1 MQRKLKLS
9 FWMLMASSFFVK
21 VASADGVST
30 LKEKRLTP
38 VGISEQLEETRK
50 LLSKVRSL
58 KEKTGGAKMIMYE
71 KTIEE
76 RKLPEEERKK
86 LENLFFK
93 VLTNSIISNGA
104 AIYII
109 NRDSEGSGETVNSF
123 SYEDAGYSI
132 NNTVQEGG
140 KLYIDAASVSR
151 DTTIEHGGIEFVQN
165 LSTSEYATVKKGGQQ
180 IVESGANAEGTKIH
194 GGEQIIWG
202 KGILGDGL
210 DLEDKASSA
219 YGTEIQAA
227 DGMPGIQSVYSGGMA
242 VDTRVMKGGVQ
253 NLDGQENFN
262 NSFSED
268 ADTAD
273 TEDDDFTINEGSFAL
288 STELFKNGAQNILAG
303 GNASEVTLYDHAT
316 QKIYNSGYADNLT
329 INHQA
334 RSWVFAGAILDK
346 DTNVYDFGSLY
357 LYAGNGEAITEVE
370 NLNLNGEDTKLY
382 IIVSEDISSEDNG
395 KKPQVNIQNLKG
407 NGRVIFTSLGAHKHY
422 SELNIEDLSGS
433 FHFDF
438 NVNFAK
444 RLSDYLIIKER
455 SSGSHT
461 ISVMDSG
468 REITNSSHKK
478 LKLIS
483 DHSGDARF
491 TLTNTFGEK
500 IETIDA
506 GTYRYRLKHRKDKGT
521 GKIWYLDANYALD
534 ETNALFS
541 DFSLQSSTSS
551 LPDELTELTIEKGM
565 IVTIADPSFD
575 MSSTKVKSNGET
587 SISNTVKDGGKL
599 SVYSGGFSLYT
610 TIQRGGIEL
619 IKIQGLS
626 QDSAVHKG
634 GQQRIEEGGKAE
646 GAKIYSG
653 EQLVSGKSNIQGEM
667 VRSSAYDTVI
677 SGENGVRGYQNVYD
691 DGEVFHTKIMEGGV
705 QNLYVEGDLN
715 DYSSFAFNTEVFSGG
730 EQHVLAGGMAFGV
743 TLQGNAFQKIDL
755 GGYVKDLIIKDQAQS
770 WLHLGATLEGST
782 MIHDSGRIYLY
793 AGPDQSRT
801 EVEKIVLNGKG
812 TRLYAIASKM
822 DGESSLIENLSG
834 DGRVIFT
841 STVLNPH
848 YSKLEV
854 GNLSGNLHFRLNTNF
869 EEQRGDYLLI
879 KKGEGHHTI
888 SVIDSGIEIANS
900 SLQNQN
906 LALELDLIHEQSGN
920 AHFTLTDF
928 SGEKTSMIDGG
939 AYLYD
944 LKTKD
949 HNGGKIW
956 YLAPLE
962 TTSTSV
968 IPSPH
973 AESPIDKLP
982 ETEENM
988 TPSQDVNINFDPY
1001 SNVIN
1006 FSIREG
1012 GGILQNFL
1020 LDDDRVVYISDD
1032 REQGALKQSINVT
1045 VEGSGR
1051 LYVES
1056 GGFVKN
1062 TTIENGG
1069 SEIIGEQGISDS
1081 TIIYEGGQQKVE
1093 GGGTALQTTIYG
1105 GDQLIWGDGYVNG
1118 GIVGSSAYDTIIY
1131 SQGDTLGQQ
1140 NVYDDG
1146 MAVRTKVMSGG
1157 IQTLAKWFPDDDNF
1171 AEKAGGLAIN
1181 TEVFADGVQRVFAG
1195 GEANTVILR
1204 TGGAQEVH
1212 AGGIVKN
1219 LTIEEGANSWVF
1231 AGAMLE
1237 GKIKIHDLGQLHL
1250 YAGNDHF
1257 YTEKNHQTTV
1267 NDINLEGENAKLYS
1281 ISNGYGN
1288 TETYIKKLSGV
1299 GDIIFTSTQSDLHYS
1314 QLYVDDLSG
1323 SLHFNFNVSLAEGEG
1338 DYLFIK
1344 NGYGS
1349 HTISVVDSGIEIVDP
1364 SSTELDLI
1372 LDQSGGAS
1380 FTLQSFSGAKIGM
1393 VDGGTYTYG
1402 LKHKNIENEEGKVWY
1417 LSAVYMD
1424 RAPRGPR
1431 RISRSARHL
1440 SQNQP
1445 VSSLSTL
1452 TNTQEHAIK
1461 LPRQREN
1468 RRNSNSKSSTSV
1480 SSIVSNLG
1488 SQMIK
1493 GAVPT
1498 VSHPL
1503 SGDKQQMA
1511 VSASSQV
1518 LADQMTLRPSNQ
1530 KQPSPQLSETLSGS
1544 QFLTTPSTDAV
1555 LSMSVAP
1562 AMMFHNEMQ
1571 SVRSGRGI
1579 LDHSK
1584 KNTAL
1589 WSYAIKAK
1597 ESIATEHIDFKLD
1610 QTGIVLGINGLSEW
1624 ENGEFYIGGFGS
1636 YDRVRVAHARGGTS
1650 GINSYG
1656 IGAYVTYLD
1665 HSGWYL
1671 DALLKYNHYQ
1681 NTLKAVSTNGL
1692 GIEGTYTQWAVGT
1705 SFEAGYRLQ
1714 TSKSSWLQ
1722 PYGQFTWLQ
1731 VEGKEIKLSNDMRG
1745 DIRPF
1750 TSLRSEVGLSL
1761 GYEFGSGMASSS
1773 QAYITAAWM
1782 REHKDENQTVI
1793 NERHAF
1799 TSDLSGNAGKLGI
1812 GLSSFVSEKLK
1823 LYGEAHYVKGRK
1835 TKQSLQGIIGV
1846 RYHF

>member
-9 FWMLMASSFFVK
+9 FCALMTSSFFVK
-21 VASADGVST
+21 IASADGVAT
-30 LKEKRLTP
+30 LKEKLLTP
-38 VGISEQLEETRK
+38 VGINEQLEETRK
-50 LLSKVRSL
+50 LLSKVRGL
-58 KEKTGGAKMIMYE
+58 KEKKEGAKMIVHE
-71 KTIEE
+71 KTIEGS
-76 RKLPEEERKK
+76 KSSEEERKG
-86 LENLFFK
+86 LENLFFE
-93 VLTNSIISNGA
+93 VLTNSIISDGA
-104 AIYII
+104 TIYIT
-109 NRDSEGSGETVNSF
+109 NRISEDSEINSF
-123 SYEDAGYSI
+123 SYEDAAYSI

-151 DTTIEHGGIEFVQN
+151 DTIIEHGGIEFVQS
-165 LSTSEYATVKKGGQQ
+165 LSSSEYAFVKKGGQQ

-194 GGEQIIWG
+194 GGEQIIFG
-202 KGILGDGL
+202 KGGLGDGL
-210 DLEDKASSA
+210 SRKDKESSA
-219 YGTEIQAA
+219 YSTEIYAA
-227 DGMPGIQSVYSGGMA
+227 DGMLGIQSVYSGAMA
-242 VDTRVMKGGVQ
+242 VDTKIMKGGVQ
-253 NLDGQENFN
+253 NIDGQGNFN
-262 NSFSED
+262 KGFSED
-268 ADTAD
+268 ADTVD
-273 TEDDDFTINEGSFAL
+273 TEDEDFTINEGAFAL
-288 STELFKNGAQNILAG
+288 STELFKNGMQNIYAG
-303 GNASEVTLYDHAT
+303 GNASEVTLYDRAT
-316 QKIYNSGYADNLT
+316 QKIYDAGYADTLT

-334 RSWVFAGAILDK
+334 KSWVFAGAILDK
-346 DTNVYDFGSLY
+346 VTNVHDFGSLY
-357 LYAGNGEAITEVE
+357 LYAGNGEAVTEVE
-370 NLNLNGEDTKLY
+370 TLNLNGEDTKLY
-382 IIVSEDISSEDNG
+382 IIASEDNS

-407 NGRVIFTSLGAHKHY
+407 NGSVIFTSLGAHKHY
-422 SELNIEDLSGS
+422 SELNIGELSGS

-438 NVNFAK
+438 NVGFAK
-444 RLSDYLIIKER
+444 HLSDYLVIKER

-461 ISVMDSG
+461 ISVIDSG

-483 DHSGDARF
+483 DHSGDAHF
-491 TLTNTFGEK
+491 ILTNTFGEK

-506 GTYRYRLKHRKDKGT
+506 GTYRYRLKHRNDKNT

-534 ETNALFS
+534 ETNSLFS
-541 DFSLQSSTSS
+541 DFSLQPSAMAS
-551 LPDELTELTIEKGM
+551 LSRDLTERTIEKGM
-565 IVTIADPSFD
+565 IVTITDPSFD
-575 MSSTKVKSNGET
+575 SSGEKVESNGET
-587 SISNTVKDGGKL
+587 SISNTVKEGGTL

-610 TIQRGGIEL
+610 TIQRGGTEL
-619 IKIQGLS
+619 IKTQGLS

-634 GQQRIEEGGKAE
+634 GRQKVEEGGKAE
-646 GAKIYSG
+646 GAKIYGG
-653 EQLVSGKSNIQGEM
+653 EQFVSGKSNIQGEM

-691 DGEVFHTKIMEGGV
+691 DGEVFRTKIMEGGV
-705 QNLYVEGDLN
+705 QNLYVEGDLDN
-715 DYSSFAFNTEVFSGG
+715 YSSFASNTEVFSGG
-730 EQHVLAGGMAFGV
+730 EQHVLAGGIAVGV
-743 TLQGNAFQKIDL
+743 LLQGSAFQKIDL
-755 GGYVKDLIIKDQAQS
+755 GGYVKDLIIKNQAQS
-770 WLHLGATLEGST
+770 WLHSGATLEGST
-782 MIHDSGRIYLY
+782 VIHDSGRIYLY
-793 AGPDQSRT
+793 AGAKQSRT
-801 EVEKIVLNGKG
+801 EVEKIVLNGRDTK
-812 TRLYAIASKM
+812 LYAIASKM

-841 STVLNPH
+841 STVFNPH

-854 GNLSGNLHFRLNTNF
+854 GNLSGSLHFRLNTNF
-869 EEQRGDYLLI
+869 EEQRGDSLLI

-906 LALELDLIHEQSGN
+906 LVLELDLIHQQSGN

-928 SGEKTSMIDGG
+928 SGEKTSTIDGG

-962 TTSTSV
+962 TTPTSV
-968 IPSPH
+968 IHTPHTEPS
-973 AESPIDKLP
+973 IDKLP
-982 ETEENM
+982 EKEENM
-988 TPSQDVNINFDPY
+988 TPSQDININFDPY
-1001 SNVIN
+1001 SDVIN

-1012 GGILQNFL
+1012 GGILQSFL

-1032 REQGALKQSINVT
+1032 GEQGTLKQSINAT

-1051 LYVES
+1051 LYVEA

-1069 SEIIGEQGISDS
+1069 SEIIGEQGISES

-1105 GDQLIWGDGYVNG
+1105 GDQLIWGDGYMNG
-1118 GIVGSSAYDTIIY
+1118 GIVGSSAYDTTIY
-1131 SQGDTLGQQ
+1131 GQGDIPGQQ

-1146 MAVRTKVMSGG
+1146 MVVRTKVMSGG

-1181 TEVFADGVQRVFAG
+1181 TEVFSEGMQRVLSG

-1204 TGGAQEVH
+1204 TGGAQEVY
-1212 AGGIVKN
+1212 AGGIVKD
-1219 LTIEEGANSWVF
+1219 LTIEANANSWVF
-1231 AGAMLE
+1231 TGA
-1237 GKIKIHDLGQLHL
+1237 ILGGEITVQDFGGLHL
-1250 YAGNDHF
+1250 DAGDDSQ
-1257 YTEKNHQTTV
+1257 QTKAE
-1267 NDINLEGENAKLYS
+1267 NINLNGEEAQLYS
-1281 ISNGYGN
+1281 IAREFDDKS
-1288 TETYIKKLSGV
+1288 THIQQLSGV
-1299 GDIIFTSTQSDLHYS
+1299 GKVIFTSSEDDLYYS
-1314 QLYVDDLSG
+1314 KLYVDDLSG
-1323 SLHFNFNVSLAEGEG
+1323 SLHFDFNVSLAEGKG
-1338 DYLFIK
+1338 DYLFIE
-1344 NGYGS
+1344 NGSGF

-1402 LKHKNIENEEGKVWY
+1402 LKHKNIENEEKKVWY

-1424 RAPRGPR
+1424 SAPRGQR
-1431 RISRSARHL
+1431 RRSRSARHL

-1445 VSSLSTL
+1445 VFSLSTL

-1461 LPRQREN
+1461 LPRRREN
-1468 RRNSNSKSSTSV
+1468 RQNVSQKSPASV
-1480 SSIVSNLG
+1480 FSIVSNLG

-1493 GAVPT
+1493 GAPPY
-1498 VSHPL
+1498 SL
-1503 SGDKQQMA
+1503 SGDKQQSA
-1511 VSASSQV
+1511 VAGSSQS

-1530 KQPSPQLSETLSGS
+1530 KQPSPQLSEKLSGS
-1544 QFLTTPSTDAV
+1544 DFLTTPSTDAV

-1562 AMMFHNEMQ
+1562 AMVFHNEMQ
-1571 SVRSGRGI
+1571 SVRAGRGI
-1579 LDHSK
+1579 LDKSK

-1589 WSYAIKAK
+1589 WSYAIKSK

-1636 YDRVRVAHARGGTS
+1636 YDHARVAHARGGTS

-1656 IGAYVTYLD
+1656 IGAYVTYVD

-1692 GIEGTYTQWAVGT
+1692 GIEGSYKQWVVGS

-1714 TSKSSWLQ
+1714 TSKNSWLQ

-1731 VEGKEIKLSNDMRG
+1731 VEGKEIKLSNGMVG

-1750 TSLRSEVGLSL
+1750 TSLRSEIGLSL

-1773 QAYITAAWM
+1773 QAYITAAWL
-1782 REHKDENQTVI
+1782 RENKNDNQTLI

-1812 GLSSFVSEKLK
+1812 GLSSFMSEKLK

-1835 TKQSLQGIIGV
+1835 TKQFLQGILGL
-1846 RYHF
+1846 RYSF

>member
-50 LLSKVRSL
+50 LLSKVRGL

-76 RKLPEEERKK
+76 RKLPEEERKGAD
-86 LENLFFK
+86 NLFFK
-93 VLTNSIISNGA
+93 VLTNSIISDGA
-104 AIYII
+104 AIYIT

-132 NNTVQEGG
+132 NNTVREGG

-151 DTTIEHGGIEFVQN
+151 DTTIEHGGVELVQN

-180 IVESGANAEGTKIH
+180 IVESGSNAEGAQIL
-194 GGEQIIWG
+194 GGEQIIFG

-210 DLEDKASSA
+210 GLEDKASSA

-227 DGMPGIQSVYSGGMA
+227 GGMPGIQSVYSGGMA
-242 VDTRVMKGGVQ
+242 VDTKVRKGGVQ
-253 NLDGQENFN
+253 NVDGQENFN

-273 TEDDDFTINEGSFAL
+273 IEDEDFTINEGAFAL
-288 STELFKNGAQNILAG
+288 STELFKNGMQNIFAG
-303 GNASEVTLYDHAT
+303 GNASEVTLYDRAT
-316 QKIYNSGYADNLT
+316 QKIYDSGYADTLT

-334 RSWVFAGAILDK
+334 TSWLLAGAILDK
-346 DTNVYDFGSLY
+346 ETNIYDFGSLY
-357 LYAGNGEAITEVE
+357 LYAGNGKAITEVE

-382 IIVSEDISSEDNG
+382 IIASEDISSENNG

-407 NGRVIFTSLGAHKHY
+407 NGRVIFTSSGAHKHY
-422 SELNIEDLSGS
+422 SQLNIEDLSGS

-438 NVNFAK
+438 NANFAK
-444 RLSDYLIIKER
+444 HLSDYLVIKER

-461 ISVMDSG
+461 ISVIDSG

-506 GTYRYRLKHRKDKGT
+506 GTYRYRLKHRSDKGT

-565 IVTIADPSFD
+565 TVTIADPSFD
-575 MSSTKVKSNGET
+575 TSSTKVKSNGET
-587 SISNTVKDGGKL
+587 SISNIVKDGGTL

-619 IKIQGLS
+619 IKTQGIS
-626 QDSAVHKG
+626 QDSIVKRG

-646 GAKIYSG
+646 GAKISGG
-653 EQLVSGKSNIQGEM
+653 EQFISGKSNIQGEM

-677 SGENGVRGYQNVYD
+677 SGENRGRGYQNVYD
-691 DGEVFHTKIMEGGV
+691 DGEVFRTKIMEGGV
-705 QNLYVEGDLN
+705 QNLYVEGDLD
-715 DYSSFAFNTEVFSGG
+715 DYSSFASNTEVFSGG
-730 EQHVLAGGMAFGV
+730 EQHVLAGGIAVGV
-743 TLQGNAFQKIDL
+743 TLQGSAFQKIDL

-770 WLHLGATLEGST
+770 WLHPGATLEGST

-793 AGPDQSRT
+793 AGPERSRT
-801 EVEKIVLNGKG
+801 EVEKIVLNGEDTK
-812 TRLYAIASKM
+812 LYAIASDM
-822 DGESSLIENLSG
+822 DNESSLIENLSG
-834 DGRVIFT
+834 NGRVIFT
-841 STVLNPH
+841 STVFNPH

-854 GNLSGNLHFRLNTNF
+854 GNLSGSLHFRFYTNF

-879 KKGEGHHTI
+879 RKGEGDHTI

-906 LALELDLIHEQSGN
+906 LVLELDLIHDQSGN
-920 AHFTLTDF
+920 AKFTLIDF
-928 SGEKTSMIDGG
+928 SGEEVATVDNGVYMY
-939 AYLYD
+939 A

-949 HNGGKIW
+949 HNGGKTW
-956 YLAPLE
+956 SL
-962 TTSTSV
+962 STLSTAEEISTPIV
-968 IPSPH
+968 PPSH
-973 AESPIDKLP
+973 TELPIDKLP
-982 ETEENM
+982 EKEENM
-988 TPSQDVNINFDPY
+988 TSSQDVNINFDPY

-1020 LDDDRVVYISDD
+1020 LDGDRTVHISDD
-1032 REQGALKQSINVT
+1032 GEQGASKQSINVT

-1062 TTIENGG
+1062 TTIANGG
-1069 SEIIGEQGISDS
+1069 SEIVGEQGISES
-1081 TIIYEGGQQKVE
+1081 TIIYQGGQQKVE

-1105 GDQLIWGDGYVNG
+1105 GDQLIWGDSYVNG

-1131 SQGDTLGQQ
+1131 GQGDMLGQQ

-1146 MAVRTKVMSGG
+1146 MAVGTKVMSGG

-1171 AEKAGGLAIN
+1171 AEKTGGLAVN
-1181 TEVFADGVQRVFAG
+1181 TEVFADGVQRVLAG

-1204 TGGAQEVH
+1204 TDGAQEVH

-1237 GKIKIHDLGQLHL
+1237 GKIAVQDLGQLHL
-1250 YAGNDHF
+1250 YAGNDHQ
-1257 YTEKNHQTTV
+1257 QTKAE
-1267 NDINLEGENAKLYS
+1267 NINLNGEKAQLYFIAHEFDDKS
-1281 ISNGYGN
+1281 
-1288 TETYIKKLSGV
+1288 THVQQLSGV
-1299 GDIIFTSTQSDLHYS
+1299 GKVVFTSSEDDLYYS
-1314 QLYVDDLSG
+1314 KLSVDDLSG
-1323 SLHFNFNVSLAEGEG
+1323 SLHFDFNVSLAEGKG
-1338 DYLFIK
+1338 DYLFIE
-1344 NGYGS
+1344 NGSGF

-1380 FTLQSFSGAKIGM
+1380 FTLQSFSGAKIGI

-1424 RAPRGPR
+1424 SASRGPR

-1445 VSSLSTL
+1445 VSSLSRL

-1461 LPRQREN
+1461 LPRQRKN
-1468 RRNSNSKSSTSV
+1468 RHNVSQKTPASV
-1480 SSIVSNLG
+1480 SSIVSNQG

-1493 GAVPT
+1493 GAP
-1498 VSHPL
+1498 PLLL

-1511 VSASSQV
+1511 VSASSRV

-1530 KQPSPQLSETLSGS
+1530 KQPSPQLSEMLSGS

-1562 AMMFHNEMQ
+1562 AMVFHNEMQ

-1597 ESIATEHIDFKLD
+1597 ESIATGHIDFKLD

-1636 YDRVRVAHARGGTS
+1636 YDHARIAHARGGTS

-1681 NTLKAVSTNGL
+1681 NTLKAISTNGL
-1692 GIEGTYTQWAVGT
+1692 GIEGSYKQWAVGT

-1745 DIRPF
+1745 DMRPF
-1750 TSLRSEVGLSL
+1750 TSLRSEIGLSL

-1773 QAYITAAWM
+1773 QAYITAAWL
-1782 REHKDENQTVI
+1782 RENKDENQTVI